1 MNVGSVPRPP
11 RKPLAGAELNF
22 DRTSLAA
29 RERSHLSR
37 AAAWFCQF
45 PLPKFTASIL
55 IGNPERAGVEMQ
67 SLKDTL
73 AGLFGSA
80 IGIGFMLC
88 GTLGWAYSM
97 WMAIKL
103 GSFGMFFFGILGP
116 FALVAGVLGLWS
128 FFFGIPSWLA

>member
-1 MNVGSVPRPP
+1 MVLPV
-11 RKPLAGAELNF
+11 
-22 DRTSLAA
+22 SLAQVY
-29 RERSHLSR
+29 RKR
-37 AAAWFCQF
+37 
-45 PLPKFTASIL
+45 L
-55 IGNPERAGVEMQ
+55 IGNSGTSGGRNAITEGYAC
-67 SLKDTL
+67 
-73 AGLFGSA
+73 GLFGSA

-97 WMAIKL
+97 WMANKL